1 MNITQSWAYGQA
13 HSGPGAGTGYR
24 NEPVTKLVSASSDAN
39 PTPYNVLQNDTF
51 VVVDASSQNVQC
63 ILPAAAQ
70 SLGQRKR
77 IKRSDATFASG
88 NTVSIIDVSGANIET
103 STSISLTAQNSVVE
117 LLSDGTI
124 WQVVDGA
131 NSAAW
136 GSSAAIASITVGAS
150 PFAYTAP
157 AAGSVLI
164 VGGTVSA
171 VTLKRGSPAAVA
183 VGATAGSVPV
193 SAGDIVTVT
202 YSAAP
207 TMSFVPR

>member
-1 MNITQSWAYGQA
+1 MQITQSWAYGQK

-24 NEPVTKLVSASSDAN
+24 NDPVTLLISASSDAN
-39 PTPYNVLQNDTF
+39 PTPYSVLQNDAF
-51 VVVDASSQNVQC
+51 IEVDASNQNVQL

-77 IKRSDATFASG
+77 IKRVDATYAAA
-88 NTVSIIDVSGANIET
+88 NTVSVIDVSGANVEGAT
-103 STSISLTAQNSVVE
+103 TLSLTAQGAVAD
-117 LLSDGTI
+117 LISDGTS
-124 WQVVDGA
+124 WQVVGGS

-136 GSSAAIASITVGAS
+136 GSTGAIVAVTVGAS

-157 AAGSVLI
+157 AAGTVLI

-171 VTLKRGSPAAVA
+171 VTLKRGTASAVS

>member
-24 NEPVTKLVSASSDAN
+24 NEPVTKLISASSDAN

-88 NTVSIIDVSGANIET
+88 NTVTIIDVSGANIET
-103 STSISLTAQNSVVE
+103 STSINLTAQNSVVE
-117 LLSDGTI
+117 LLSDGAI

-136 GSSAAIASITVGAS
+136 GSSGAIASITIGAS
-150 PFAYTAP
+150 PFSYTAP

-171 VTLKRGSPAAVA
+171 VTLKRGAPAAVS

>member
-51 VVVDASSQNVQC
+51 VVVDASSQNVQL

-77 IKRSDATFASG
+77 IKRVDATYASG
-88 NTVSIIDVSGANIET
+88 NTVSIIDVSGANVEGAT
-103 STSISLTAQNSVVE
+103 TLSLTAQGAVAD
-117 LLSDGTI
+117 LISDGAS
-124 WQVVDGA
+124 WQVVGGS

-136 GSSAAIASITVGAS
+136 GSTGAIAAITVGAS
-150 PFAYTAP
+150 PFSYTAP
-157 AAGSVLI
+157 AAGNVLI

-171 VTLKRGSPAAVA
+171 VTLKRGSPSAVS

-202 YSAAP
+202 YSGAP

>member
-1 MNITQSWAYGQA
+1 MQITQSWAYGQS
-13 HSGPGAGTGYR
+13 HSGPGGGTGYR

-39 PTPYNVLQNDTF
+39 PTPYSVLQNDTF
-51 VVVDASSQNVQC
+51 IVVDASSQNVQC

-88 NTVSIIDVSGANIET
+88 NTVSIIDVSGANIES

-171 VTLKRGSPAAVA
+171 VTLKRGTPAAVS

>member
-1 MNITQSWAYGQA
+1 MQITQSWAFGQA

-24 NEPVTKLVSASSDAN
+24 NDPVTRLVSASSDAN
-39 PTPYNVLQNDTF
+39 PTPYSVPQNDAF
-51 VVVDASSQNVQC
+51 IEVDASSQNVQL

-77 IKRSDATFASG
+77 IKRVDATYAAA
-88 NTVSIIDVSGANIET
+88 NTVSVIDVSGANVEGGT
-103 STSISLTAQNSVVE
+103 TLSLTAQGAVAD
-117 LLSDGTI
+117 LISDGTS
-124 WQVVDGA
+124 WQVVGGS

-136 GSSAAIASITVGAS
+136 GSTAAIATVTVGAS
-150 PFAYTAP
+150 PFAYAAP
-157 AAGSVLI
+157 SAGTVLI
-164 VGGTVSA
+164 VGGTVTA
-171 VTLKRGSPAAVA
+171 VTLKRGTAAAVS

>member
-117 LLSDGTI
+117 LLSDGAI

-150 PFAYTAP
+150 PFVYTAP
-157 AAGSVLI
+157 AAGTVLI

-171 VTLKRGSPAAVA
+171 VTLKRGSPSAVS

-202 YSAAP
+202 YSGAP

>member
-39 PTPYNVLQNDTF
+39 PTPYSVLQNDTF
-51 VVVDASSQNVQC
+51 IVVDASSQNVQL

-103 STSISLTAQNSVVE
+103 STSISLTAQNAVVE
-117 LLSDGTI
+117 VLSDGAI

-171 VTLKRGSPAAVA
+171 VTLKRGAPAAVS